1 MIAFTRIFSLLSP
14 ARIAPVLIACGAAT
28 GVAGSAGA
36 QSSTSAAIAAFRQGL
51 EISVNGGPWET
62 SRTVVLSPTRCPPA
76 TSSPCATGTAPLVIG
91 IRFPALPEVV
101 DGSKV
106 LSQLGEDGSRDAHYH
121 IRPVPANAAG
131 SVCAGGL
138 NVPAPLPNMRVAINL
153 GHPGTPLPVTCRWT
167 VLAGVP
173 NPKSPTGFDLIWS
186 DTVTVHVISK
196 P

>member
-1 MIAFTRIFSLLSP
+1 MIALRRFL
-14 ARIAPVLIACGAAT
+14 PVLLIALGAAV
-28 GVAGSAGA
+28 GAVDPAGA
-36 QSSTSAAIAAFRQGL
+36 QSSSAAVAEFRKGL
-51 EISVNGGPWET
+51 EISVNGGPWEI
-62 SRTVVLSPTRCPPA
+62 SRTVTLSPSRCPPA
-76 TSSPCATGTAPLVIG
+76 TGSPCAPGTAPLVIN
-91 IRFPALPEVV
+91 IRFPALPDVV

-106 LSQLGEDGSRDAHYH
+106 LSQLGEDGARDAHYH

-131 SVCAGGL
+131 TVCAGGL